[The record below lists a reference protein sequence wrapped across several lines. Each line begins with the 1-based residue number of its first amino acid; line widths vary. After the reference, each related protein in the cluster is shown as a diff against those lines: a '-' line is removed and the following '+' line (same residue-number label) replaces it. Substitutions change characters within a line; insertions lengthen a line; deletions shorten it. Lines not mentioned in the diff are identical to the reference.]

1 MAKLAQISYYCNG
14 CGIVYKKWQGKCDS
28 CDAWNS
34 IEEDKFTHSAPKN
47 SVINKNYHSRQN
59 INQATL
65 NIVSINDNENHD
77 VPRLC
82 TDISEL
88 DTVLGGGIVS
98 NSVILIGGDP
108 GIGKSTLLIQMAAKV
123 AEKGKRCV
131 YVSGE
136 EATSQIRMRAKRLG
150 LSNAPVELATE
161 TNLGIILNS
170 FKSAKK
176 IDLLILD
183 SIQTLWSEAIDSPP
197 GTVSQLRGVVQDL
210 VAFAKT
216 YNTSVILVGH
226 VTKDGQIAGPRVVE
240 HMVDTVLYFE
250 GDRQHQYR
258 LLRAVKNRFGAIDE
272 IGVFEMLEN
281 GLTEVK
287 NPSALFISDTEKP
300 KSGSAIFAG
309 IEGTRSLL
317 TEIQALV
324 VTAAYGNPRRSAVGW
339 DNARLAMIL
348 AILEARAGMNF
359 SGLDIF
365 LNIVGGMKINDP
377 AADLAVACALASALL
392 DIPLPAKTIFFGE
405 ISLSGD
411 IRSVRLPEARL
422 REAQKLGF
430 SQAVTPKL
438 KLKSQCDMN
447 LSPINH
453 IGDLVAFL
461 KS

>member
-1 MAKLAQISYYCNG
+1 MAKLTTLSFYCSS
-14 CGIVYKKWQGKCDS
+14 CGDIYKKWQGQCDS
-28 CDAWNS
+28 CGGWNTL
-34 IEEDKFTHSAPKN
+34 EQDKFTQSAPKN
-47 SVINKNYHSRQN
+47 SIAHKNNGRN
-59 INQATL
+59 TL
-65 NIVSINDNENHD
+65 NQPQLNLVPINGDDIET
-77 VPRLC
+77 PRSYIGI
-82 TDISEL
+82 DEF
-88 DTVLGGGIVS
+88 DRVLGGGIVS
-98 NSVILIGGDP
+98 GSIILIGGDP
-108 GIGKSTLLIQMAAKV
+108 GIGKSTLLIQTAAHI
-123 AEKGKRCV
+123 ARKGQRCV

-136 EATSQIRMRAKRLG
+136 EAVSQIRMRARRLG
-150 LSNAPVELATE
+150 LHDAPIELAAE
-161 TNLGIILNS
+161 TNLNIILNGIKGS
-170 FKSAKK
+170 PKV
-176 IDLLILD
+176 DLLILD
-183 SIQTLWSEAIDSPP
+183 SIQTLWSDAVDSAP

-210 VAFAKT
+210 VSFAKT
-216 YNTSVILVGH
+216 YDISVILVGH

-272 IGVFEMLEN
+272 IGVFEMVDN
-281 GLTEVK
+281 GLAEVK
-287 NPSALFISDTEKP
+287 NPSALFISNRDNQ
-300 KSGSAIFAG
+300 KSGSAVFAG

-324 VTAAYGNPRRSAVGW
+324 VPAAYGTPRRSAVGW
-339 DNARLAMIL
+339 DSTRLAMIL

-365 LNIVGGMKINDP
+365 LNVVGGMKIIDP

-392 DIPLPAKTIFFGE
+392 NIPLPNQSIFFGE

-430 SQAVTPKL
+430 SQAITPTLTL
-438 KLKSQCDMN
+438 KTSLDINITQMKDINN
-447 LSPINH
+447 L
-453 IGDLVAFL
+453 VYFL